1 MSNAETATSS
11 LVSADTAL
19 KDELKAEQEER
30 LGVENPAPEVDM
42 KDLALL
48 LSRRRVAS
56 AASDLSQESTASEM
70 PTRKLTDG

>member
-19 KDELKAEQEER
+19 KDELKVEQEER

>member
-42 KDLALL
+42 KDLSLL